1 MATIDAYVNLNT
13 SKAEKAVNKLGTA
26 LKALAGAAVVKGTL
40 DLANNFQSLSN
51 RLRSVT
57 ASTAEYNKALEN
69 VKRLADSSRSS
80 LSATADLYS
89 SLTIAS
95 EDLALSQDQVAKI
108 TDTFSKTLKIS
119 GAETGAAAGAMIQF
133 GQALAAGVLRG
144 DEFNSINETNSKFMG
159 EFAKILGVGRGELR
173 KMAEQGLLTAGI
185 VAQAAQIMNDSIN
198 EDFGKTLPTISESF
212 QGITN
217 ELTFLIGEI
226 EAKTGV
232 FSGLSKAI
240 RSVADNLE
248 IIIPLLGAAFGA
260 AAAARLVT
268 FVQGMQLL
276 AKVQDLIN
284 GKLKIEA
291 VLRSAINT
299 LTGAGIAKVAA
310 AGAVGIGVY
319 AGLNALLQETND
331 ELDQMAGKDSTFV
344 GPPLPDDM
352 AEARRKQRDDERVK
366 NLRQQLIEQQKIS
379 AAEAEAKRRDN
390 ERTRT
395 IEKNLQKSKEIY
407 ETTRANIDSFTQSIA
422 LETEM
427 LGLSEREKENKREI
441 ADIEAERAEKVAEL
455 RAMEFDKDAAK
466 DAELRAEKI
475 AEINALYDE
484 QIDKTERLRDEYHK
498 MSTSFGTGFQ
508 EAFANFT
515 EMVEDEAAYAQRLF
529 DTMANGFTDAI
540 TNFVE
545 TGKLSFKDLFKTLMM
560 EIIKMQANRLF
571 LALFDPTGGLL
582 TNLFAGFFAQGG
594 SIPAGKFG
602 IAGEAGPE
610 IIRGPASVT
619 STNDT
624 AEMLGRSTNITYNIQ
639 AVDAPSF
646 QALVARDPEFI
657 YNVTRAG
664 ARRIPGGAI

>member
-1 MATIDAYVNLNT
+1 
-13 SKAEKAVNKLGTA
+13 
-26 LKALAGAAVVKGTL
+26 
-40 DLANNFQSLSN
+40 
-51 RLRSVT
+51 LRSVT
-57 ASTAEYNKALEN
+57 GSTEEYNKALQN
-69 VKRLADSSRSS
+69 VKTLADSSRSS
-80 LSATADLYS
+80 LSATADLYA

-95 EDLALSQDQVAKI
+95 EDLALSQDEVAKI

-159 EFAKILGVGRGELR
+159 EFADILGVTRGELR
-173 KMAEQGLLTAGI
+173 KMAEQGLLTADI
-185 VAQAAQIMNDSIN
+185 VADAAQIMNKSIN

-217 ELTFLIGEI
+217 EVTYLIGEI

-232 FSGLSKAI
+232 FETLSNLI
-240 RSVADNLE
+240 RKIADNLE
-248 IIIPLLGAAFGA
+248 VVIPLLAAAFGA
-260 AAAARLVT
+260 AAAARLMT
-268 FVQGMQLL
+268 FVQGMQILQ
-276 AKVQDLIN
+276 KVQKGFN
-284 GKLKIEA
+284 KILTTEIT
-291 VLRSAINT
+291 LRSIINT
-299 LTGAGIAKVAA
+299 LTGAGFAKVAA

-319 AGLNALLQETND
+319 AGLNALLEDTVENTQE
-331 ELDQMAGKDSTFV
+331 LAGIDPNFV
-344 GPPLPDDM
+344 GPGEDPV
-352 AEARRKQRDDERVK
+352 RRKERLELERK
-366 NLRQQLIEQQKIS
+366 K
-379 AAEAEAKRRDN
+379 AAEALREKLRLQAEENKKNAELQRQEE
-390 ERTRT
+390 ERTR
-395 IEKNLQKSKEIY
+395 IIKRNLATAKAITE
-407 ETTRANIDSFTQSIA
+407 ETRANIENFVKSME

-427 LGLSEREKENKREI
+427 LGLSEKQKEAKREI
-441 ADIEAERAEKVAEL
+441 ADIEAEREETLAEIKGL
-455 RAMEFDKDAAK
+455 EFDKDAAK
-466 DAELRAEKI
+466 DAELRAEKEK
-475 AEINALYDE
+475 EINDLYDE
-484 QIDKTERLRDEYHK
+484 QIERIQILRGEYEK
-498 MSTSFGTGFQ
+498 MSTSFGVGFK

-610 IIRGPASVT
+610 IIRGPASVV
-619 STNDT
+619 STDDT
-624 AEMLGRSTNITYNIQ
+624 AEMMGRGTNITYNIQ

-657 YNVTRAG
+657 YNVSRAG

>member
-57 ASTAEYNKALEN
+57 ASTEEYNKALEN

-395 IEKNLQKSKEIY
+395 IEKNLQKSKEIL

>member
-395 IEKNLQKSKEIY
+395 IEKNLQKSKEIL

>member
-1 MATIDAYVNLNT
+1 MATIDAFLKLNT
-13 SKAEKAVNKLGTA
+13 KDAEKGVNKLGTA

-40 DLANNFQSLSN
+40 DLANNFQTLSN

-57 ASTAEYNKALEN
+57 GSTEEYNKALQN
-69 VKRLADSSRSS
+69 VKTLADSSRSS
-80 LSATADLYS
+80 LSATADLYA

-95 EDLALSQDQVAKI
+95 EDLALSQDEVAKI

-159 EFAKILGVGRGELR
+159 EFADILGVTRGELR
-173 KMAEQGLLTAGI
+173 KMAEQGLLTADI
-185 VAQAAQIMNDSIN
+185 VADAAQIMNKSIN

-217 ELTFLIGEI
+217 EVTYLIGEI

-232 FSGLSKAI
+232 FESLSNLI
-240 RSVADNLE
+240 RKIADNLE
-248 IIIPLLGAAFGA
+248 VVIPLLAAAFGA
-260 AAAARLVT
+260 AAAARLMT
-268 FVQGMQLL
+268 FVQGMQILQ
-276 AKVQDLIN
+276 KVQKGFN
-284 GKLKIEA
+284 KILTTEIT
-291 VLRSAINT
+291 LRSIINT
-299 LTGAGIAKVAA
+299 LTGAGFAKVAA

-319 AGLNALLQETND
+319 AGLNALLEDTVENTQE
-331 ELDQMAGKDSTFV
+331 LAGIDPNFV
-344 GPPLPDDM
+344 GPGEDPV
-352 AEARRKQRDDERVK
+352 RRKERLERERNK
-366 NLRQQLIEQQKIS
+366 
-379 AAEAEAKRRDN
+379 AAEALREKLRLQAEENKKNAELQRQEE
-390 ERTRT
+390 ERTR
-395 IEKNLQKSKEIY
+395 IIKRNLATAKAITE
-407 ETTRANIDSFTQSIA
+407 ETRANIENFVKSME

-427 LGLSEREKENKREI
+427 LGLSEKQKEAKREI
-441 ADIEAERAEKVAEL
+441 ADIEAEREETLAEIKGL
-455 RAMEFDKDAAK
+455 EFDKDAAK
-466 DAELRAEKI
+466 DAELRAEKEK
-475 AEINALYDE
+475 EINDLYDE
-484 QIDKTERLRDEYHK
+484 QLERIQILRGEYEK
-498 MSTSFGTGFQ
+498 MSTSFGVGFK

-560 EIIKMQANRLF
+560 EIIKMQANRLI

-610 IIRGPASVT
+610 IIRGPASVV
-619 STNDT
+619 STDDT
-624 AEMLGRSTNITYNIQ
+624 AEMMGRGTNITYNIQ

-657 YNVTRAG
+657 YNVSRAG

>member
-1 MATIDAYVNLNT
+1 MANIRASLELDTKQAKKD
-13 SKAEKAVNKLGTA
+13 VNKLGTA

-57 ASTAEYNKALEN
+57 GSTAEYNKALKN
-69 VKRLADSSRSS
+69 VKELADSSRSS

-95 EDLALSQDQVAKI
+95 EDLALSQDEVAKI

-133 GQALAAGVLRG
+133 GQALASGVLRG

-159 EFAKILGVGRGELR
+159 EFANILGVTRGELR
-173 KMAEQGLLTAGI
+173 KMAEQGLLTADI
-185 VAQAAQIMNDSIN
+185 VADAAQIMNKSIN

-212 QGITN
+212 QDITN
-217 ELTFLIGEI
+217 EVTYLIGEI
-226 EAKTGV
+226 EAKTGI
-232 FSGLSKAI
+232 FESLSNII
-240 RSVADNLE
+240 RKIADNLE
-248 IIIPLLGAAFGA
+248 IVIPLLGAAFGA
-260 AAAARLVT
+260 AAAARLIA
-268 FVQGMQLL
+268 FASGLQLID
-276 AKVQDLIN
+276 KVQKLIN
-284 GKLKIEA
+284 GKLKVEA

-299 LTGAGIAKVAA
+299 LTGAGILKVAA
-310 AGAVGIGVY
+310 AGAVGVGVY
-319 AGLNALLQETND
+319 AGLNALLEDTVENTQE
-331 ELDQMAGKDSTFV
+331 LAGIDPNFV
-344 GPPLPDDM
+344 GPGEDPERR
-352 AEARRKQRDDERVK
+352 AERLRLQRKK
-366 NLRQQLIEQQKIS
+366 
-379 AAEAEAKRRDN
+379 EAEALRKKLDLQREQNKADQDAKRIED
-390 ERTRT
+390 EKTRIIT
-395 IEKNLQKSKEIY
+395 RNLEKAKAVTE
-407 ETTRANIDSFTQSIA
+407 ETRANIDNFVKSME
-422 LETEM
+422 LETEI
-427 LGLSEREKENKREI
+427 LGLSEKQKESKREI

-484 QIDKTERLRDEYHK
+484 QIDKTERLRDGYHK
-498 MSTSFGTGFQ
+498 MSTSFGVGFQ

-515 EMVEDEAAYAQRLF
+515 EMVEDEAAYAQKLF

>member
-1 MATIDAYVNLNT
+1 MATIDAFLKLNT
-13 SKAEKAVNKLGTA
+13 KDAEKGVNKLGTA

-40 DLANNFQSLSN
+40 DLANNFQTLSN

-57 ASTAEYNKALEN
+57 GSTEEYNKALQN
-69 VKRLADSSRSS
+69 VKTLADSSRSS
-80 LSATADLYS
+80 LSATADLYA

-95 EDLALSQDQVAKI
+95 EDLALSQDEVAKI

-159 EFAKILGVGRGELR
+159 EFADILGVTRGELR
-173 KMAEQGLLTAGI
+173 KMAEQGLLTADI
-185 VAQAAQIMNDSIN
+185 VADAAQIMNKSIN

-217 ELTFLIGEI
+217 EVTYLIGEI

-232 FSGLSKAI
+232 FESLSNLI
-240 RSVADNLE
+240 RKIADNLE
-248 IIIPLLGAAFGA
+248 VVIPLLAAAFGA
-260 AAAARLVT
+260 AAAARLMT
-268 FVQGMQLL
+268 FVQGMQILQ
-276 AKVQDLIN
+276 KVQKGFN
-284 GKLKIEA
+284 KILTTEIT
-291 VLRSAINT
+291 LRSIINT
-299 LTGAGIAKVAA
+299 LTGAGFAKVAA

-319 AGLNALLQETND
+319 AGLNALLEDTVENTQE
-331 ELDQMAGKDSTFV
+331 LAGIDPNFV
-344 GPPLPDDM
+344 GP
-352 AEARRKQRDDERVK
+352 AEDPVRRKERLELERK
-366 NLRQQLIEQQKIS
+366 K
-379 AAEAEAKRRDN
+379 AAEALREKLRLQAEENKKNAELQRQEE
-390 ERTRT
+390 ERTR
-395 IEKNLQKSKEIY
+395 IIKRNLATAKAITE
-407 ETTRANIDSFTQSIA
+407 ETRANIENFVKSME

-427 LGLSEREKENKREI
+427 LGLSEKQKEAKREI
-441 ADIEAERAEKVAEL
+441 ADIEAEREETLAEIKGL
-455 RAMEFDKDAAK
+455 EFDKDAAK
-466 DAELRAEKI
+466 DAELRAEKEI
-475 AEINALYDE
+475 EINDLYDE
-484 QIDKTERLRDEYHK
+484 QIERIQILRGEYEK
-498 MSTSFGTGFQ
+498 MSTSFGVGFK

-610 IIRGPASVT
+610 IIRGPASVV
-619 STNDT
+619 STDDT
-624 AEMLGRSTNITYNIQ
+624 AEMMGRGTNITYNIQ

-657 YNVTRAG
+657 YNVSRAG

>member
-1 MATIDAYVNLNT
+1 MANIRASLELDTKQAKKDVD
-13 SKAEKAVNKLGTA
+13 KLGTA
-26 LKALAGAAVVKGTL
+26 LKALASAAVIKGTL

-395 IEKNLQKSKEIY
+395 IEKNLQKSKEIL